1 MWQFPVCLTLS
12 EEKRVQADQNPSFL
26 LTATVERGLLR
37 RVKLEA
43 RSVLFTLGTR
53 VFFSRATRSF
63 VGRRP
68 KARAAGHFKNLTET
82 GNRA

>member
-12 EEKRVQADQNPSFL
+12 EEKRVQADQNLSFL

-53 VFFSRATRSF
+53 VFFSRATRALSAA
-63 VGRRP
+63 GRRHERRVTL
-68 KARAAGHFKNLTET
+68 KT
-82 GNRA
+82 